1 MNKPTFP
8 LEHSYEILYHCN
20 EVLMREISWYDVA
33 QIERLK
39 NSTIEYHR
47 LLGHTLAY
55 ELAEKRQLVA
65 NNLLTIEQLKKH

>member
-1 MNKPTFP
+1 
-8 LEHSYEILYHCN
+8 
-20 EVLMREISWYDVA
+20 MREISWYDVA